1 MTHLLLGA
9 LTDAGVQYF
18 TVSTKGE
25 DAETLR
31 LLAEKFVPE
40 VVQT

>member
-1 MTHLLLGA
+1 MTHGLGA
-9 LTDAGVQYF
+9 LADAGVQYF
-18 TVSTKGE
+18 IVSTKGE
-25 DAETLR
+25 DTKT